1 MLLFELGDLCCL
13 LFGGLLEGEFFLS
26 QSFRSSGCLILSFL
40 KLFDPRLL
48 LCHVS
53 LDGLAEFYHALSL
66 SLPGN
71 LVGRDAGQGL
81 HVLHLKGFEASR
93 FFEVSLVCSVGLC
106 SLELVD
112 KPEVLD
118 LLLF

>member
-48 LCHVS
+48 CCHVS
-53 LDGLAEFYHALSL
+53 LDGLAEVPHALRL
-66 SLPGN
+66 SLLSN
-71 LVGRDAGQGL
+71 LIGRDARQGF
-81 HVLHLKGFEASR
+81 HVLFL
-93 FFEVSLVCSVGLC
+93 
-106 SLELVD
+106 
-112 KPEVLD
+112 
-118 LLLF
+118 